1 MEVFLFSAHLGF
13 ATVPSETPE
22 KTTYVI
28 GGKVLDYTGPPLP
41 KVYISNGCTGL
52 LIQPKWVLSAA
63 HCFVTTEAWDC
74 IGEAGTIPAD
84 QRCCFDKEDE
94 YLALREA
101 QIKGTTGIPEEEC
114 FGAVPDCGYTCGT
127 FSDDWPL
134 HVDVGKATP
143 DTEEATNCAKSIKVK
158 GMPKIN
164 PAYHGV
170 YWDWPRV
177 GREDIALLELE
188 EAYVTPDTCVFDDG
202 AKYPLQALEH
212 TLPDSCDDLSNIDWY
227 AAGWGDTG
235 FLYDDCIGADCRDT
249 TGAGTGINYL
259 AARWTLEEP
268 CEESETCLTGSYH
281 DVLEILEA
289 RGSTGATAR
298 EAAFE
303 ASVGRTYEQI
313 LTRYDANLGDMI
325 DSVRVPAGTERRAA
339 TRARASSESRRAATR
354 AAPASTSPAIRA
366 TCSRSAR

>member
-13 ATVPSETPE
+13 ATVPSEPE

-94 YLALREA
+94 YLAVREA
-101 QIKGTTGIPEEEC
+101 QIKGAVGVSETEC
-114 FGAVPDCGYTCGT
+114 FDYGAEYPECGYTCGT
-127 FSDDWPL
+127 FSDDSPL

-143 DTEEATNCAKSIKVK
+143 DTEEATNCAQSIKVK

-188 EAYVTPDTCVFDDG
+188 EPYVTPDTCVFDDG

-212 TLPDSCDDLSNIDWY
+212 TLPDSCDDLSNIEWY

-235 FLYDDCIGADCRDT
+235 FLYDDCIGAKR
-249 TGAGTGINYL
+249 N
-259 AARWTLEEP
+259 TLLLLV
-268 CEESETCLTGSYH
+268 SETFGG
-281 DVLEILEA
+281 VN
-289 RGSTGATAR
+289 
-298 EAAFE
+298 
-303 ASVGRTYEQI
+303 GRAVRY
-313 LTRYDANLGDMI
+313 LTRLSHMA
-325 DSVRVPAGTERRAA
+325 
-339 TRARASSESRRAATR
+339 
-354 AAPASTSPAIRA
+354 
-366 TCSRSAR
+366 RSARRTRSTSIARDV